1 MQTRY
6 KKSRK
11 RGQYTKK
18 IIDDYCVI
26 DLETTG
32 LSWADDKIIEIGI
45 LKIRNQQIIDKYSQ
59 LINPEREVSPFIT
72 KLTGITNASP

>member
-45 LKIRNQQIIDKYSQ
+45 LKIRNQQIIDK
-59 LINPEREVSPFIT
+59 
-72 KLTGITNASP
+72 